1 MKCQYIFRFDCKIVS
16 EFEVICFIPKT
27 IVILWKG
34 FFLKDIN
41 TELCLCRLNYYLTVE
56 STLQT

>member
-1 MKCQYIFRFDCKIVS
+1 MNCQYIFRFDCKIVS
-16 EFEVICFIPKT
+16 EFEVICLNT

-56 STLQT
+56 STFPT